1 VIVVEDLICATTSSG
16 SGRIVDDVF
25 WVSYPDMYSMLLFIL
40 SVPSKYVVQGGR
52 HFSLEQL
59 RLSKDANIDISVG
72 KMPMCDGES
81 YFLSSAERKACSG
94 GEKRKGQ
101 EPRRH
106 QALGIRPLPSPP
118 LLTTALPSTTV
129 HNAISITDSN
139 TSVGNPT
146 VVMSINA

>member
-1 VIVVEDLICATTSSG
+1 
-16 SGRIVDDVF
+16 
-25 WVSYPDMYSMLLFIL
+25 MLLFIL
-40 SVPSKYVVQGGR
+40 FVPSKGVIQGGR

-72 KMPMCDGES
+72 KMPMCDGED
-81 YFLSSAERKACSG
+81 YFWSSAERKACSS

-106 QALGIRPLPSPP
+106 QALGIRPLPSPSISI
-118 LLTTALPSTTV
+118 TILPSTTV
-129 HNAISITDSN
+129 HNAISSPI
-139 TSVGNPT
+139 PT